1 MVDTRYLESLQEDLR
16 KVQCDID
23 FCEGKVNLE
32 DRRFWQELFFNEEVE
47 MELRFRILEEKRAI
61 QEQK

>member
-23 FCEGKVNLE
+23 FCE
-32 DRRFWQELFFNEEVE
+32 EVE